1 MINHALQASMKN
13 TFPQWPTINTLIVL
27 LLKKPFAFS
36 VLVFF
41 VLVLLLVVTF
51 PIAAEPKKALLNR
64 NNIPLIDPIIKQSKN
79 HNPDSFI
86 QGWIKDSETFYE
98 SSGIYGRSFVQRY
111 NDKNSDENSDK
122 SHNQKNITINL
133 PSRYFAEGLTLFN
146 NMIYLLTWKEETL
159 FILDKNTLK
168 TISTLAYSGEGWGLT
183 HNGSQLIMSNG
194 SADLFFRD
202 ASNFSMTRR
211 ITVPLPLQLNELEY
225 VNGVIWANDWNKD
238 DIYAIDST
246 NGCLLARIDLSSLR
260 KRTVTPNSS
269 DILNGIA
276 YDSTTDGLWVTGKY
290 WPTRYLIEYP
300 NNRIEQLKASPHC

>member
-27 LLKKPFAFS
+27 MLNKPFALS
-36 VLVFF
+36 VF
-41 VLVLLLVVTF
+41 VLLLIVTF
-51 PIAAEPKKALLNR
+51 PIAAEPKKTLLNR
-64 NNIPLIDPIIKQSKN
+64 NNIPLIDPIVKQSKN

-86 QGWIKDSETFYE
+86 QGWIRDGETFYE

-111 NDKNSDENSDK
+111 SDKNSDK
-122 SHNQKNITINL
+122 SNNQKNITINL

-194 SADLFFRD
+194 SANLFFRD
-202 ASNFSMTRR
+202 ASNFSMIRR
-211 ITVPLPLQLNELEY
+211 ITVSLPLQLNELEY

-260 KRTVTPNSS
+260 KQTVIPNSS
-269 DILNGIA
+269 NILNGIA
-276 YDSTTDGLWVTGKY
+276 YDSTIDGLWVTGKY

-300 NNRIEQLKASPHC
+300 NNRIEQLKASTHC

>member
-1 MINHALQASMKN
+1 MANHALQASMKN
-13 TFPQWPTINTLIVL
+13 AFPQWPALNILIVL
-27 LLKKPFAFS
+27 LLNKPFAFS
-36 VLVFF
+36 VLF
-41 VLVLLLVVTF
+41 LLLVITF
-51 PIAAEPKKALLNR
+51 PIAAEPKKTLLNH
-64 NNIPLIDPIIKQSKN
+64 NHIPLITPIVKQSKN
-79 HNPDSFI
+79 HNPGSFI
-86 QGWIKDSETFYE
+86 QGWIKDDETFYE
-98 SSGIYGRSFVQRY
+98 SSGIYGRSFVERY
-111 NDKNSDENSDK
+111 SDKNSDK
-122 SHNQKNITINL
+122 SNNEKNIIINL

-146 NMIYLLTWKEETL
+146 DIIYLLTWKEETL

-202 ASNFSMTRR
+202 ASDFSMIRR

-260 KRTVTPNSS
+260 KQTVTPDSS
-269 DILNGIA
+269 NILNGIA
-276 YDSTTDGLWVTGKY
+276 YDSAADGLWVTGKY

-300 NNRIEQLKASPHC
+300 NNRIEQLKASTHC